1 MVCWGCVAYPC
12 GCVRAPSTD
21 GGAVSGDPERFLG
34 GDLYKDGLMSFST
47 LNKIPL
53 PELKAMA
60 DGSLADTI
68 TDMDFLETLAA
79 QHCLVVPPWI
89 METRP
94 DGSLSRLTRVVYTTD
109 GELDKARMLLAVAR
123 QLRQH
128 RNPPTFGPRFS
139 V

>member
-1 MVCWGCVAYPC
+1 
-12 GCVRAPSTD
+12 
-21 GGAVSGDPERFLG
+21 
-34 GDLYKDGLMSFST
+34 MSFST

-60 DGSLADTI
+60 DGTIADTI
-68 TDMDFLETLAA
+68 TDMDFLETLARR
-79 QHCLVVPPWI
+79 HCLIISPWI
-89 METRP
+89 MQTRS
-94 DGSLSRLTRVVYTTD
+94 DGSLRRITRVIYTTD